1 MKSLL
6 KGKAEA
12 KKNELLDKLFHDNS
26 KSGKHL
32 LWGLLHIKI
41 IGCTKLRNLDRLG
54 VKSLLTK
61 RKMDKSD
68 PYVTAFINDY
78 RLCKTKYIDDDL
90 DPIFNEEFYCP
101 VSHVTEGITFKVKDK
116 DIIKDESLGQT
127 FVPVGELIKA
137 VTDADMQE
145 DSTLEPGDLKRCGV
159 HKLVY
164 LNGKKDYGTFE
175 FKMEFIPT
183 RMLSKDM
190 EVPGVYFNSTKG
202 NDVKLYMNADDDGSA
217 PIIKYGGANDDD
229 KIWQPPRLWR
239 DIYDKM
245 CAAKH
250 FIYVAGWSVDTDQY
264 LLRSEDLQECLANGK
279 YSPKIG
285 ELLKQKS
292 DEGVVVN
299 LMQWDDQSSN
309 FLFPGMMGT
318 SDEKTRSFFKDTKV
332 NAMFMAMVGGETN
345 TVVEGLSKKLSFTH
359 HQKYVIMDTPR
370 VDGEGREL
378 FAFVGGIDLT
388 LGRWDNRK
396 HPLFRS
402 LQSTHKGDTYTKCFK
417 VSNEHGPR
425 QPWHDIHS
433 AVRGPEAISLA
444 RAFEERW
451 TKQANAGELI
461 SRSRLGLDNEITLEN
476 KGGWCAQV
484 SIVLF
489 SSQGIEIEVMKS

>member
-116 DIIKDESLGQT
+116 DIIKDERLGQYIL
-127 FVPVGELIKA
+127 PVSQLIKT
-137 VTDADMQE
+137 VTDADIQE

-159 HKLVY
+159 HKVVY

-183 RMLSKDM
+183 RMLSKGM

-229 KIWQPPRLWR
+229 KIWQPPRLWK

-250 FIYVAGWSVDTDQY
+250 FIYVAGERPSLY
-264 LLRSEDLQECLANGK
+264 C
-279 YSPKIG
+279 
-285 ELLKQKS
+285 
-292 DEGVVVN
+292 
-299 LMQWDDQSSN
+299 
-309 FLFPGMMGT
+309 
-318 SDEKTRSFFKDTKV
+318 
-332 NAMFMAMVGGETN
+332 FM
-345 TVVEGLSKKLSFTH
+345 
-359 HQKYVIMDTPR
+359 I
-370 VDGEGREL
+370 
-378 FAFVGGIDLT
+378 
-388 LGRWDNRK
+388 
-396 HPLFRS
+396 
-402 LQSTHKGDTYTKCFK
+402 
-417 VSNEHGPR
+417 
-425 QPWHDIHS
+425 
-433 AVRGPEAISLA
+433 
-444 RAFEERW
+444 
-451 TKQANAGELI
+451 
-461 SRSRLGLDNEITLEN
+461 
-476 KGGWCAQV
+476 
-484 SIVLF
+484 
-489 SSQGIEIEVMKS
+489 